1 MSLRYDGRLVSYD
14 STAAIGTVRAT
25 TTNLETVVYGAD
37 LTAASISLTPN
48 ADKFLF
54 ALGGYRG
61 TTHAVELQK
70 YT

>member
-14 STAAIGTVRAT
+14 ATAAVGTVRAT
-25 TTNLETVVYGAD
+25 TTNFETVVYGAD
-37 LTAASISLTPN
+37 LTAASISTTPL

-54 ALGGYRG
+54 ALVGYRG
-61 TTHAVELQK
+61 TTHAGELQK